1 MKITDPVMVR
11 SLLRDEAAHYV
22 APFLHEDHSVS
33 EAADLLHLPLAKVH
47 YCVRSLYDAGL
58 LTVVSEQPRK
68 GRAIKRYRAIA
79 DEFVVPAEALPAD
92 HFAGVMRRSTEEMI
106 DALAAAA
113 PEWVI
118 GGDFRV
124 SASSPT
130 RGSQDRVL
138 RAGAGPAAVTHQSGC
153 SLRITEA
160 EARELAQEIRELR
173 KRWIAR
179 SADRSGLG
187 RYQLDIALA
196 PMPD

>member
-11 SLLRDEAAHYV
+11 SLLRDGAAHYL

-33 EAADLLHLPLAKVH
+33 EAAELLRTPLTKVH
-47 YCVRSLYDAGL
+47 YWVRSLCDAGL
-58 LTVVSEQPRK
+58 LHVVSEQPRK
-68 GRAIKRYRAIA
+68 GRPIKRYRAIA
-79 DEFVVPAEALPAD
+79 TEFVVPAEALPED
-92 HFAGVMRRSTEEMI
+92 YFAGVMRRSNEDMI

-138 RAGAGPAAVTHQSGC
+138 REGTGLAAVTHQSGC
-153 SLRITEA
+153 SLRITED
-160 EARELAQEIRELR
+160 EARELAEEIRDLR
-173 KRWIAR
+173 DRWIAR
-179 SADRSGLG
+179 SADESDLE